1 MKIRN
6 MILIIGAAAFLCLLS
21 LGTLLL
27 PDREF
32 SENENRYLQTAP
44 RLTVQNV
51 LDGDFAEDTE
61 NYLTDQMVLREAWI
75 TGKSLLEKAA
85 GIRDMNGVYLCEDG
99 RLVER
104 ITDGEFNWRQYKRNL
119 QQISMLAENLK
130 KEKIPVDVI
139 MVPTA
144 AYVNQHIL
152 PNYAV
157 RFDEDKAFTQAEVLL
172 GDCLIDLRQSM
183 SGADSD
189 KMFFRTDHHWTG
201 FGTFTGYKAYRERL
215 NDKPEELNWEGCP
228 REALTEEFL
237 GTLYSKVL
245 LPALPPD
252 TIEIPQSALDAEYTV
267 MMDGEMHGSL
277 FFQEFLGKKDKY
289 AVYFGG
295 NYAKVDITMEN
306 SRGSEDLLIIK
317 DSFANSFVPYLLDD
331 FGYITMVDTR
341 FYREDISQLAKD
353 YDRVLVLYGMANMG
367 QQRMVLLSGL
377 TGGEETE

>member
-6 MILIIGAAAFLCLLS
+6 LILIIGTAAFLCLLS
-21 LGTLLL
+21 LGTLIC
-27 PDREF
+27 PDRAF
-32 SENENRYLQTAP
+32 SENENRYLQSAP
-44 RLTVQNV
+44 RLTFDKV
-51 LDGDFAEDTE
+51 LSGDFAEDAE
-61 NYLTDQMVLREAWI
+61 GYLTDQIVFREAWV
-75 TGKSLLEKAA
+75 TGKNLMERAM
-85 GIRDMNGVYLCEDG
+85 GIHDMNGVYLCEDG

-104 ITDGEFNWRQYKRNL
+104 ITDADFNWRQYKRNL
-119 QQISMLAENLK
+119 QQISLLTEELK
-130 KEKIPVDVI
+130 KENIPVDVM

-144 AYVNQHIL
+144 AYVCGDVL
-152 PNYAV
+152 PDHAV

-172 GDCLIDLRQSM
+172 GDSLIDLRPQM
-183 SGADSD
+183 TREDTFD
-189 KMFFRTDHHWTG
+189 MFFRTDHHWTG
-201 FGTFTGYKAYRERL
+201 FGTFTGYNAYRERL
-215 NDKPEELNWEGCP
+215 GEEVLTWEDCKPET
-228 REALTEEFL
+228 LTEEFY

-245 LPALPPD
+245 LPSLTPD
-252 TIEIPQSALDAEYTV
+252 MIQIPADALDAEYTV

-277 FFQEFLGKKDKY
+277 FFRDYLDKKDKY

-295 NYAKVDITMEN
+295 NYAKVDISMEN

-341 FYREDISQLAKD
+341 FYREDISQLAKS

-377 TGGEETE
+377 NGGE

>member
-6 MILIIGAAAFLCLLS
+6 LILIIGTFAFLCLLS
-21 LGTLLL
+21 LGTLIC
-27 PDREF
+27 PDRDF
-32 SENENRYLQTAP
+32 SENENRYLQGMP
-44 RLTVQNV
+44 RLTFDKV
-51 LDGDFAEDTE
+51 LSGDFAEDAE
-61 NYLTDQMVLREAWI
+61 GYMTDQIVFREAWV
-75 TGKSLLEKAA
+75 TGKNLMERAV

-104 ITDGEFNWRQYKRNL
+104 ITDAEFNGRQYKRNL
-119 QQISMLAENLK
+119 QQISLLTEELK
-130 KEKIPVDVI
+130 KENITVDVM

-144 AYVNQHIL
+144 AYVCRDAL
-152 PNYAV
+152 PEHAV

-172 GDCLIDLRQSM
+172 GDNLIDLRARM
-183 SGADSD
+183 AGENTEN
-189 KMFFRTDHHWTG
+189 MFFRTDHHWTG
-201 FGTFTGYKAYRERL
+201 YGTFVGYNAYRERL
-215 NDKPEELNWEGCP
+215 GEEELTWEDCQP
-228 REALTEEFL
+228 ETLTEDFY

-245 LPALPPD
+245 LPSLTPD
-252 TIEIPQSALDAEYTV
+252 MIQIPADALDAEYTV

-277 FFQEFLGKKDKY
+277 FFRDFLDKKDKY

-295 NYAKVDITMEN
+295 NYAKVDISMEN

-377 TGGEETE
+377 TGGE